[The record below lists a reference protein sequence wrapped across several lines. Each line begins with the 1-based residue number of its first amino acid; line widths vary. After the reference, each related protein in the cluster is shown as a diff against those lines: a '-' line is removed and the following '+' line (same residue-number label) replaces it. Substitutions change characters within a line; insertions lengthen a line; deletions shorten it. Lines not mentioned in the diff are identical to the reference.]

1 MTARMPQASKGA
13 RRARRRGSAYV
24 MMLACAVIVTAIT
37 LGGIALNKAQRDVY
51 QAQDEIRRARQAA
64 ASGLEAST
72 QILMPT
78 VDARRSFDD
87 PEGLP
92 KQIDNVDLAYDIIDA
107 SDGDLTDDIT
117 QAIDVTVEAR
127 VGSARQMIT
136 GRMTPRLTPIGMA
149 KYGLAATAAVKLTST
164 KVDVAAGVY
173 SGTGVTALSANIWAP
188 VFSPENMTGSTYMD
202 TTTRVSVASA
212 VDTSDPTELCT
223 EATRISYN
231 AIPGGRIDKAVLSP
245 TINPFGAATNP
256 RGIYLIDCGGQRLR
270 IRDSRIVGTLI
281 VLNAKADS
289 DWEGGVSLS
298 SYDPRLPAMVWLGDL
313 TVATD
318 GADFT
323 ETAAV
328 VSFNPTGAPY
338 LGQSDTDKTDQYPS
352 LVTGTMVVIGDLT
365 IDGSLSVDGRVMV
378 VGNVVASNATIRV
391 REDPDG
397 IVPDCLHEAD
407 GFELVTG
414 HVRREV
420 DVP

>member
-1 MTARMPQASKGA
+1 MTALMPLPSKRA

-72 QILMPT
+72 QILMPAI
-78 VDARRSFDD
+78 DARRSFDD
-87 PEGLP
+87 PDGLP

-149 KYGLAATAAVKLTST
+149 KYGLAATAAVKLTNTS
-164 KVDVAAGVY
+164 VDAVAGIYSGSGVAASGSNVSAPVY
-173 SGTGVTALSANIWAP
+173 SAGNI
-188 VFSPENMTGSTYMD
+188 TGSTYLS
-202 TTTRVSVASA
+202 TTGRVTAASTI
-212 VDTSDPTELCT
+212 DLTDPTELFAA
-223 EATRISYN
+223 ATRISYN
-231 AIPGGRIDKAVLSP
+231 AIPGGNIDKAVLSP
-245 TINPFGAATNP
+245 TINPYGASTNP
-256 RGIYLIDCGGQRLR
+256 RGIYLIDCGGERLR
-270 IRDSRIVGTLI
+270 VRNSRIIGTLI
-281 VLNAKADS
+281 VLNPKSDS
-289 DWEGGVSLS
+289 KWEDSVNIST
-298 SYDPRLPAMVWLGDL
+298 YDSRLPAVVWVGPLEWATKSTDLSEASLKVSLNPPGAPYLSQSDTDQLDSLPSLITGTIVVVGDL
-313 TVATD
+313 TV
-318 GADFT
+318 G
-323 ETAAV
+323 
-328 VSFNPTGAPY
+328 
-338 LGQSDTDKTDQYPS
+338 
-352 LVTGTMVVIGDLT
+352 
-365 IDGSLSVDGRVMV
+365 GSLSVDGRVLV
-378 VGNVVASNATIRV
+378 VGNVEAKGATIRV

-407 GFELVTG
+407 GFELLTG

-420 DVP
+420 DSP